1 MVLYVETDWAG
12 SVGIAVRCEQREFR
26 LSYSAVAVD
35 EAINDNYRP
44 HLRDRNVGERTRN
57 VKLVLGNCDEDKFC
71 TVFVASLSFKS
82 KYAFELNSGHVN

>member
-1 MVLYVETDWAG
+1 MGWFRWNRG
-12 SVGIAVRCEQREFR
+12 SPRATRVPIE
-26 LSYSAVAVD
+26 LSSAVAVD